1 LHIVLRNAFAYPQ
14 DTFRIF
20 RVGLA
25 AQFFGA
31 VLVSSQDV
39 SLAQLFASLG
49 ILLQKRGLN
58 QVALWFSAIAD
69 VRSSFC
75 GLKGLS

>member
-1 LHIVLRNAFAYPQ
+1 LRIVLRTAFVYPQ
-14 DTFRIF
+14 DILRIF

-25 AQFFGA
+25 AQFFVA
-31 VLVSSQDV
+31 VLVPSQDV

-49 ILLQKRGLN
+49 ILTQKRGLI

-75 GLKGLS
+75 GQQGLS